1 MHFFFVLSQS
11 QVLLAVQDQAELSP
25 EVEAQINVHTNGMPL
40 LGTAIGD
47 DTGIGEFLRNKLSK
61 IEATLKKMKQIG
73 SLQSRY
79 EMLKLLINSTM
90 RHLLRSRSSTRQ
102 PVLDFCVAFDQLV
115 LNHFAYSFHVQNP
128 SNEPRLHAALSA
140 KNAGMGL
147 LSLQHMAPCSLP
159 CITKKFTHRIHN
171 QKLRLC

>member
-79 EMLKLLINSTM
+79 EMLRLSIN
-90 RHLLRSRSSTRQ
+90 
-102 PVLDFCVAFDQLV
+102 
-115 LNHFAYSFHVQNP
+115 
-128 SNEPRLHAALSA
+128 
-140 KNAGMGL
+140 
-147 LSLQHMAPCSLP
+147 
-159 CITKKFTHRIHN
+159 
-171 QKLRLC
+171 